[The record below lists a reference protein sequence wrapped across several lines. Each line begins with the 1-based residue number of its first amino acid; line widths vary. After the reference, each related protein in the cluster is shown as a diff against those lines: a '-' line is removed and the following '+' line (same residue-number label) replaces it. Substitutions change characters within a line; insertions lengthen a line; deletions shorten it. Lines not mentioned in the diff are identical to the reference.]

1 MLAGL
6 VLTHCTLA
14 LGACSAPP
22 ASPAAPPAAPPAVH
36 RDPVITEVL
45 YAVPTY
51 EGDANRDGLRSATGD
66 EFIEL
71 ANPHDT
77 PIQLRGYTLTDRN
90 QPDQGQ
96 MRFEFPTLTLK
107 PGEVVVVF
115 NGLDAHWQ
123 GPVGDDRRAPPAP
136 NELFH
141 DAWVLTMHNDS
152 SLTGLANGGDWVLL
166 TAPDGRIVSCLRW
179 GTTAEYPPINDQR
192 VVELPETFVGSV
204 QLDPATGRFRA
215 HRSLGGRFAA
225 LPFSPGLF
233 GPPRELPPSRAAH
246 PGDQ

>member
-1 MLAGL
+1 MHAGL
-6 VLTHCTLA
+6 VLTHCTLVWV
-14 LGACSAPP
+14 ACSAPP
-22 ASPAAPPAAPPAVH
+22 ASPADAPAAP
-36 RDPVITEVL
+36 RDPLITEVL

-51 EGDANRDGLRSATGD
+51 EGDANRDGRRSATGD

-71 ANPHDT
+71 VNPFDT

-90 QPDQGQ
+90 PPDQGQ

-115 NGLDAHWQ
+115 NGLDARWK

-179 GTTAEYPPINDQR
+179 GRTAEYPPINDER
-192 VVELPETFVGSV
+192 LVELPETFVGSV
-204 QLDPATGRFRA
+204 QLDPATGRFRE

-233 GPPRELPPSRAAH
+233 GPPRQLPPSRAAH
-246 PGDQ
+246 PGGQ